1 MAKTAFRPETD
12 GFPFINAW
20 TMKPD
25 ERSAMRQALTAS
37 ADEAANSVGSDP
49 FGMIRTMVTTQVG
62 AWIDAALPDYY
73 GLCGGMAFAAAD
85 HFRARKPV
93 PHGLEATHTPNSDDP
108 VDRALRDYL
117 WQRQLESLRPNAP
130 VLLSWMVMLH
140 LPIPGAGPGWLRD
153 RTREQFNNLPSF
165 LAHGPWPLCL
175 IGSSTSPFNNHQVLA
190 IGAEDHGD
198 GTGVV
203 YLYDSNG
210 PGREHT
216 IRLDFRGELLQAE
229 ESCPS
234 PERGPLRGFFCE
246 HYAPA
251 TPPDLPRGSMPKPAT
266 KPAASAKK
274 PATRPATKPAAKP
287 TAKPAAK
294 PVTKPA
300 AGAEQPAPRPATNA
314 KKPGVAKRLTK
325 PTTRAASDAEKPSP
339 AAGAEQPAPRPRKTR
354 RPT

>member
-130 VLLSWMVMLH
+130 VLLSWMMMLH
-140 LPIPGAGPGWLRD
+140 LPIPGAGPRWLRD

-216 IRLDFRGELLQAE
+216 LRLDFRGELLQAE

-251 TPPDLPRGSMPKPAT
+251 PPPDLPRGSMPKPAAKPVT
-266 KPAASAKK
+266 RPAASAGQ
-274 PATRPATKPAAKP
+274 PATRPAANTK
-287 TAKPAAK
+287 K
-294 PVTKPA
+294 PV
-300 AGAEQPAPRPATNA
+300 
-314 KKPGVAKRLTK
+314 VAKRLTK
-325 PTTRAASDAEKPSP
+325 PTTKP
-339 AAGAEQPAPRPRKTR
+339 AAERPATAPDAAEQPATRPRKTR

>member
-25 ERSAMRQALTAS
+25 ERSAMRQTLTAS
-37 ADEAANSVGSDP
+37 TGEAANSVGSDP
-49 FGMIRTMVTTQVG
+49 FGMIRAMVTTQVG

-93 PHGLEATHTPNSDDP
+93 PHGLEAALTPNSDDP
-108 VDRALRDYL
+108 VDKALRDYL

-203 YLYDSNG
+203 YIYDSNG

-216 IRLDFRGELLQAE
+216 LRLDFRGELLQAE

-251 TPPDLPRGSMPKPAT
+251 PPPDLPRGSMPKPRA
-266 KPAASAKK
+266 KPAASAEK
-274 PATRPATKPAAKP
+274 PA
-287 TAKPAAK
+287 AKPAAK
-294 PVTKPA
+294 PPA
-300 AGAEQPAPRPATNA
+300 AE
-314 KKPGVAKRLTK
+314 KPVVAKRLTK
-325 PTTRAASDAEKPSP
+325 PRAKP
-339 AAGAEQPAPRPRKTR
+339 AAEQPGTPADAAEQPAAKPRKPR
-354 RPT
+354 RAAPKRE